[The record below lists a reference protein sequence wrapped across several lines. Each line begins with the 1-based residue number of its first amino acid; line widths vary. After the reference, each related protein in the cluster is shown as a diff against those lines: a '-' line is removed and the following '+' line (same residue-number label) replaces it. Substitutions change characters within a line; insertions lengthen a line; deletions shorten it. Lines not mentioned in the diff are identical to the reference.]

1 MNKRKKKKLQQFY
14 IEETGDQTGN
24 GQDSGSSQDA
34 GNSQDAGSSL
44 NFVYLDPEEE
54 AMKARQRAR
63 REGRAVSLMS
73 YLTNK
78 TDEERIRDARL
89 AQEAVLV
96 KAGSADKEADETGAA
111 AGAAKG
117 ADADAGTG
125 SAKGSGSGIGA
136 DAGTGTGNGS
146 GAGAGTDTVSGL
158 NAAGA
163 WDSAGA
169 WDADTA
175 VQDAAD
181 SDESGWDDENSPADD
196 SSALEQDP
204 EPEYEDPFDRIL
216 YSVDL
221 SAIPEEEWN
230 DEEFW
235 NNAEIL
241 KPQEEEYKIWKPWV
255 LFLTSIICTALFCL
269 MIRKSWKAAG
279 ELPWYWGMAGMALTL
294 ASFAGMVF
302 GAFDFKKMARYKQLQ
317 GILGYVLYLIIF
329 LLMAGL
335 FVLGLDLF

>member
-34 GNSQDAGSSL
+34 GNSL

-125 SAKGSGSGIGA
+125 SAKGSGSGLGA

>member
-34 GNSQDAGSSL
+34 GNSL

-163 WDSAGA
+163 RDSAGA

>member
-24 GQDSGSSQDA
+24 GQDSGS
-34 GNSQDAGSSL
+34 SQDAGSSL

-169 WDADTA
+169 WDADTG